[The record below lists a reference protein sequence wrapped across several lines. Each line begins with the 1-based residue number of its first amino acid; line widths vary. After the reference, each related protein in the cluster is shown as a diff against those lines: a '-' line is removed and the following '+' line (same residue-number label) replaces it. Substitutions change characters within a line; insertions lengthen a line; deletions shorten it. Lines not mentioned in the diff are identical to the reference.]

1 VGWLTLFSSSSQAQN
16 NSAEDLSSL
25 AFNESYPSNHE
36 KTYTFRISFY
46 VVGTRGKGEVNTGT
60 NYLGFRCVKEASTKT
75 AGRWD

>member
-1 VGWLTLFSSSSQAQN
+1 MGWLTLFSSSSQAQN

-46 VVGTRGKGEVNTGT
+46 VVGTRGKNTGT
-60 NYLGFRCVKEASTKT
+60 NHLGFRCVKEASTKT
-75 AGRWD
+75 AGR

>member
-46 VVGTRGKGEVNTGT
+46 VVGTRG
-60 NYLGFRCVKEASTKT
+60 
-75 AGRWD
+75 